1 MKLYDVCR
9 MLFPLSLWQILT
21 IWKVLVNLKFSN
33 KLQCSPIHTHI
44 TSSASDQQPFYIKSF
59 PNCKFA
65 NTQTNKYT
73 NIEYTHKYTSARYQ
87 KYTKK
92 LLSIVLHSDTFRDRK
107 MVHGLHLFL
116 NKVLRHFKF
125 L

>member
-1 MKLYDVCR
+1 MCAECCFPF
-9 MLFPLSLWQILT
+9 LFG
-21 IWKVLVNLKFSN
+21 KFSQFGKFWLIRSFLIN
-33 KLQCSPIHTHI
+33 FSAAPYTHI
-44 TSSASDQQPFYIKSF
+44 TSPASDQQPFYIKSF
-59 PNCKFA
+59 ANCKFT

-92 LLSIVLHSDTFRDRK
+92 LLSIVQHTDTFRDRK

-116 NKVLRHFKF
+116 NKALRDCKF

>member
-1 MKLYDVCR
+1 

-21 IWKVLVNLKFSN
+21 IWKVLGNLKFSN

-73 NIEYTHKYTSARYQ
+73 NIEYTHK
-87 KYTKK
+87 
-92 LLSIVLHSDTFRDRK
+92 
-107 MVHGLHLFL
+107 
-116 NKVLRHFKF
+116 
-125 L
+125 